1 MGLFFAFYP
10 SRVRHGSITFL
21 QITTKLQL
29 IHILQITISITSN
42 YCEFTNYNFTN
53 TITFSHVCCL
63 QIPVGL
69 HLNIMLDIGYDI
81 IELWYLI
88 MVFAVCKSKRKD
100 TSITALMHAG
110 TGTIIHYHYW
120 LSVTINCHYYS
131 FHVSEN
137 NRQCMRFICL
147 LYLMNTSNVVRTS
160 PPWVWSGIDSIV
172 FLPFDP
178 HAEYQKRVTSLPPCQ
193 WVIVILEHC
202 GSEIIRKFLAHGQRR
217 ISMIWLAALGRTIH
231 KAEQLR
237 LLWRGFLGLWWL
249 TGWCEVIVNNFCPKR
264 SVIVTCKYQLQ
275 MSNYNYNFC
284 NTCTFDLTK
293 PCRS

>member
-1 MGLFFAFYP
+1 MRP
-10 SRVRHGSITFL
+10 SRGCQYTLYKNVVYHVGGRNGSFTFL

-110 TGTIIHYHYW
+110 TGTIVHYHYW

-172 FLPFDP
+172 FAVRSACGISEACDF
-178 HAEYQKRVTSLPPCQ
+178 TSTMPMGHRHTRALWFWNNPQ
-193 WVIVILEHC
+193 VLGAWSE
-202 GSEIIRKFLAHGQRR
+202 GSAWSG
-217 ISMIWLAALGRTIH
+217 W
-231 KAEQLR
+231 QL
-237 LLWRGFLGLWWL
+237 WEGLSIKL
-249 TGWCEVIVNNFCPKR
+249 NNFVFFGEGSWDSDDWLDDVK
-264 SVIVTCKYQLQ
+264 
-275 MSNYNYNFC
+275 
-284 NTCTFDLTK
+284 
-293 PCRS
+293 